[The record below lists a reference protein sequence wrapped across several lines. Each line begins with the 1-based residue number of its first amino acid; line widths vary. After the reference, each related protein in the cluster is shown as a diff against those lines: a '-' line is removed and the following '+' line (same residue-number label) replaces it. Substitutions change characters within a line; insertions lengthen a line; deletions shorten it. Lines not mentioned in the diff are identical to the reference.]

1 VIAKANHME
10 DQRTKVVKQDN
21 DGQLEKEEACFLFM
35 LYFALHIRLCLWRS
49 ARIQNGKEKQNQIC
63 I

>member
-1 VIAKANHME
+1 ME